1 MLSPFPMI
9 LKNNLGFLDDI
20 YNYGNRY
27 INRKGMTAK
36 NDITGDKLQSKT
48 TNKKFRDNWD
58 NIFFSMKN
66 KEELIEN
73 RKNKK
78 NEKCD

>member
-1 MLSPFPMI
+1 
-9 LKNNLGFLDDI
+9 
-20 YNYGNRY
+20 
-27 INRKGMTAK
+27 MTAK
-36 NDITGDKLQSKT
+36 NDITGDKLQSKI

-66 KEELIEN
+66 KEEQIEK
-73 RKNKK
+73 RKNKE

>member
-1 MLSPFPMI
+1 MYLYDRI
-9 LKNNLGFLDDI
+9 
-20 YNYGNRY
+20 
-27 INRKGMTAK
+27 INGKGMTAK
-36 NDITGDKLQSKT
+36 NDITGDKLQSKI

-66 KEELIEN
+66 KEEQIEK

-78 NEKCD
+78 NEECD

>member
-1 MLSPFPMI
+1 MRLENVI
-9 LKNNLGFLDDI
+9 HNGI
-20 YNYGNRY
+20 
-27 INRKGMTAK
+27 INGKGMTAK

-66 KEELIEN
+66 KEELIEK
-73 RKNKK
+73 RKNKE

>member
-1 MLSPFPMI
+1 MHLYDRI
-9 LKNNLGFLDDI
+9 
-20 YNYGNRY
+20 
-27 INRKGMTAK
+27 INGKGMTAK
-36 NDITGDKLQSKT
+36 NDITGDKLQSKI

-66 KEELIEN
+66 KEEQIEK
-73 RKNKK
+73 RKNKE

>member
-1 MLSPFPMI
+1 MHLYDRI
-9 LKNNLGFLDDI
+9 
-20 YNYGNRY
+20 
-27 INRKGMTAK
+27 INGKGMTAK
-36 NDITGDKLQSKT
+36 NDITGDKLQSKI

-66 KEELIEN
+66 KEEQIEK

>member
-1 MLSPFPMI
+1 MHLHDGI
-9 LKNNLGFLDDI
+9 
-20 YNYGNRY
+20 
-27 INRKGMTAK
+27 INGKGMTAK
-36 NDITGDKLQSKT
+36 NDITGDKLQSKI

-66 KEELIEN
+66 KEEQIEK

-78 NEKCD
+78 NEECD

>member
-1 MLSPFPMI
+1 
-9 LKNNLGFLDDI
+9 
-20 YNYGNRY
+20 
-27 INRKGMTAK
+27 MTAK

-58 NIFFSMKN
+58 NIIFSM
-66 KEELIEN
+66 EN
-73 RKNKK
+73 RKEKIEKGKNKN

>member
-1 MLSPFPMI
+1 MI

>member
-1 MLSPFPMI
+1 
-9 LKNNLGFLDDI
+9 
-20 YNYGNRY
+20 
-27 INRKGMTAK
+27 MTAK
-36 NDITGDKLQSKT
+36 NDITGDKLQSKI

-58 NIFFSMKN
+58 NIFFSMKS
-66 KEELIEN
+66 KEEQIEK

>member
-1 MLSPFPMI
+1 MYL
-9 LKNNLGFLDDI
+9 
-20 YNYGNRY
+20 YGGT

-36 NDITGDKLQSKT
+36 NDITGDKLQSKI

-58 NIFFSMKN
+58 NIFFSMENRKEKTEKGKN
-66 KEELIEN
+66 KE
-73 RKNKK
+73 

>member
-1 MLSPFPMI
+1 MYLHD
-9 LKNNLGFLDDI
+9 GT
-20 YNYGNRY
+20 

-36 NDITGDKLQSKT
+36 NDITGDKLQSKV

-66 KEELIEN
+66 RKEKIEKE
-73 RKNKK
+73 KNKK
-78 NEKCD
+78 NEECD

>member
-1 MLSPFPMI
+1 MHLYDRI
-9 LKNNLGFLDDI
+9 
-20 YNYGNRY
+20 
-27 INRKGMTAK
+27 INGKGMTAK
-36 NDITGDKLQSKT
+36 NDITGDKLQSKI

-58 NIFFSMKN
+58 NIFFSMETK
-66 KEELIEN
+66 KEQIEK